1 MFLKFSIGACLPLC
15 RWCIYVYGCYY
26 FDFQVLF
33 KNLGVDLKEITPTSL
48 LKDRNRELEG
58 NPDFSNKDVG
68 ASQPQIAEVKS
79 AIMSPLNQ
87 VELPLEVAPSNSG
100 SHTHL
105 LSQVCFQLL
114 LEIFLLDSSCTF
126 FFHID
131 CALIVDKFFSMLLR
145 FIFHLVPCWRMTS
158 LLLWGYRI
166 RSLLLKDC
174 YKLLHHSPHFLLVRC
189 SPVFYFI
196 FLFCCCWR
204 VG

>member
-1 MFLKFSIGACLPLC
+1 MSLVHL
-15 RWCIYVYGCYY
+15 YVYRCYY

-105 LSQVCFQLL
+105 LSQVCFQLCL
-114 LEIFLLDSSCTF
+114 RSSCWILVVPF
-126 FFHID
+126 LFI
-131 CALIVDKFFSMLLR
+131 LIVDKFFSMLLHY
-145 FIFHLVPCWRMTS
+145 IFRLVPCWRMTS

-189 SPVFYFI
+189 SSVFYFI
-196 FLFCCCWR
+196 FLFCCCWGR